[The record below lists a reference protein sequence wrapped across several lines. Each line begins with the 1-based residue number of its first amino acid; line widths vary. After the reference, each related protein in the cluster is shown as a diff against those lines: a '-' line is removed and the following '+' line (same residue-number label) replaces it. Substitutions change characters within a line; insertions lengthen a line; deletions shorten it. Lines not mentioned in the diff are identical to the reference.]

1 MKKFSKEAII
11 GLVTLV
17 SAGLLYFGFNYL
29 KGVNLFHPTNFY
41 YVQLKETA
49 GIELSTPVY
58 VEGFK
63 IGLVREI
70 DYNFN
75 NYNADLFIKI
85 ELDKKM
91 RVTKGSRIVLAS
103 SFLSGGSLNL
113 QMNKTTGD
121 FLSPGDTIE
130 GSRQQDM
137 MQMVE
142 QELLPSVNGLLPKI
156 DSILAGLNN
165 IVNHPALEQSLTH
178 IQRTTRNLET
188 STNRLNNIMANDVP
202 QILGNINT
210 ITENLGVTSEH
221 LKSLNLTATFNSIET
236 TIGNLQM
243 LSDKFNS
250 TDNTVGLLL
259 NDKGLYNDLD
269 STIVSANRL
278 LIDFKQ
284 NPKRYVRFSVF

>member
-17 SAGLLYFGFNYL
+17 SAALLYFGFNYL

-41 YVQLKETA
+41 YVQIKETA
-49 GIELSTPVY
+49 GVELSTPVF

-70 DYNFN
+70 DYNFS

-91 RVTKGSRIVLAS
+91 KVTKGSHIVLAS
-103 SFLSGGSLNL
+103 SFLSGGSLHL
-113 QMNKTTGD
+113 QLNKTTGD

-130 GSRQQDM
+130 GRRQQDM

-142 QELLPSVNGLLPKI
+142 QELLPSVNDLLPKI

-178 IQRTTRNLET
+178 IQHTTRNLET
-188 STNRLNNIMANDVP
+188 STSRLNSMMAHDVP

-221 LKSLNLTATFNSIET
+221 LKSLNLTATFNSIEA

>member
-17 SAGLLYFGFNYL
+17 SAALLYFGFNYL

-41 YVQLKETA
+41 YVQIKETA
-49 GIELSTPVY
+49 GVELSTPVF

-70 DYNFN
+70 DYNFS

-91 RVTKGSRIVLAS
+91 KVAKGSHIVLAS
-103 SFLSGGSLNL
+103 SFLSGGSLHL
-113 QMNKTTGD
+113 QLNKTTGD

-130 GSRQQDM
+130 GRRQQDM

-142 QELLPSVNGLLPKI
+142 QELLPSVTGLLPKI

-178 IQRTTRNLET
+178 IQHTTRNLET
-188 STNRLNNIMANDVP
+188 STNRLNSMMAHDVP
-202 QILGNINT
+202 QILSNINT
-210 ITENLGVTSEH
+210 ITENLGVTAEH
-221 LKSLNLTATFNSIET
+221 LKSLDLTATFNSIES

-243 LSDKFNS
+243 LSDKLNS
-250 TDNTVGLLL
+250 NDNTVGLLL
-259 NDKGLYNDLD
+259 NNKELYNDLD

-278 LIDFKQ
+278 LIDFKK